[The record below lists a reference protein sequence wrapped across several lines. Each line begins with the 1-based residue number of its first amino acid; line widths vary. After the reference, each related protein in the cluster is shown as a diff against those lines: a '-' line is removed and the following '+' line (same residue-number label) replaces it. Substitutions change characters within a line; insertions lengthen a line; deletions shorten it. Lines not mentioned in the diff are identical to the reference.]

1 MVDYN
6 IKKLVFHK
14 NRAYNAYSR
23 DKNNTELFNKFQWLQ
38 VHIKIST
45 EESEYNFYSTFI
57 PFLTN
62 QFVLMTFSLNLQN
75 VIYSF
80 YPL

>member
-14 NRAYNAYSR
+14 NRAYNSYSR

-45 EESEYNFYSTFI
+45 EESEYNFYSFFDKSICADDFFTE
-57 PFLTN
+57 LTKCY
-62 QFVLMTFSLNLQN
+62 L
-75 VIYSF
+75 
-80 YPL
+80 